1 MPRNLTNLGGLESA
15 AEQIPISLVLLDIQ
29 GRRFAMNDVD
39 VTVYLDPAT
48 NAVAM
53 TPLNGNFVAFK
64 PYAGLKVPEVEANS
78 ERISSDVTIAV
89 ANELEEW
96 FVVMAEDR
104 FREAPATI
112 WQGNLSL
119 AAGGVPDSVTFQ
131 GAVTVWSGRIETI
144 EAQREKATITLTGHT
159 SAITVTLPRRSYTTA
174 AGFTQMPKPG
184 SSLKWGYTEE
194 RI

>member
-15 AEQIPISLVLLDIQ
+15 AEQIPVSLVLLDIP
-29 GRRFAMNDVD
+29 GKPPIAMNDVD

-53 TPLNGNFVAFK
+53 TPLNSSFLAFK
-64 PYAGLKVPEVEANS
+64 PYAGLQVPEVENS
-78 ERISSDVTIAV
+78 ERISSDVTITV
-89 ANELEEW
+89 SNEKEEW
-96 FVVMAEDR
+96 FVVMALDP

-112 WQGNLSL
+112 WQGNLQI
-119 AAGGVPDSVTFQ
+119 AAGGAPDSVTFQ
-131 GAVTVWSGRIETI
+131 GAITVWSGRIETI
-144 EAQREKATITLTGHT
+144 EAQRERATISLTGHT
-159 SAITVTLPRRSYTTA
+159 SAIAVTIPRRSYTTA

-194 RI
+194 TV

>member
-1 MPRNLTNLGGLESA
+1 MPRNVTILGGLESA

-39 VTVYLDPAT
+39 ITVYLDPVT

-53 TPLNGNFVAFK
+53 TPLNSGFVAFT
-64 PYAGLKVPEVEANS
+64 PYAGLQVPEVEANS
-78 ERISSDVTIAV
+78 ERMSSDVTIAV
-89 ANELEEW
+89 SNENEDW
-96 FVVMAEDR
+96 FVVMAEDQ

-112 WQGNLSL
+112 WQGNLLL
-119 AAGGVPDSVTFQ
+119 AAGAAPDAVTLQ

-144 EAQREKATITLTGHT
+144 EAQRDKATITLTGHT
-159 SAITVTLPRRSYTTA
+159 SAVTVTIPRRSYTTA

-194 RI
+194 TV